1 MERRANRR
9 FRMKLPMR
17 ARWTNLLGDWEA
29 QAECE
34 DIASRGVYFFLPA
47 EIENGSSVELVIVMP
62 HEITLAEPVRVRCRG
77 RVRRTK
83 IEAMDRVGVVVEIQR
98 YQFLGEK
105 EEKLA
110 PRFRITSDMRESLTS
125 SIGRRIGQ

>member
-1 MERRANRR
+1 
-9 FRMKLPMR
+9 
-17 ARWTNLLGDWEA
+17 
-29 QAECE
+29 
-34 DIASRGVYFFLPA
+34 
-47 EIENGSSVELVIVMP
+47 MP

-83 IEAMDRVGVVVEIQR
+83 IEAMDRVGVVVDIQR
-98 YQFLGEK
+98 YQFLREK

-125 SIGRRIGQ
+125 SSGRRIGQ